1 MHRTNYSQLHTSLL
15 TQSHKSINESAEQG
29 KEAELALALELLGI
43 PLGNKSSP
51 GLFSHEKAGGTW
63 RMFINILPGIRE
75 STAVTSNVHGQIPE
89 CLQPL
94 YSTSSE
100 GLSLKH
106 CSASHRMPD
115 SLRIGKSRDFTA
127 YGQWNPGISIC
138 LTFQEG
144 GKYTKN
150 SPFV

>member
-29 KEAELALALELLGI
+29 REAELALALELLGI
-43 PLGNKSSP
+43 PLGNRSSP
-51 GLFSHEKAGGTW
+51 GLFFHEKAGRTW
-63 RMFINILPGIRE
+63 RMFINIGE
-75 STAVTSNVHGQIPE
+75 STAVASNVHFQSPE

-94 YSTSSE
+94 YSTPSE
-100 GLSLKH
+100 GLGLKP

-115 SLRIGKSRDFTA
+115 SLRIGKNNDFTV
-127 YGQWNPGISIC
+127 YGRWNPGFPIHF
-138 LTFQEG
+138 THQEG
-144 GKYTKN
+144 TKYTKN